1 MTGLRRPCRTPSQ
14 VIGADL
20 AFFSR
25 FNAGLPIF
33 DQVWKAHV
41 RVCASSARLEVL
53 FASSN
58 ASLTE
63 PVTICHPKPRWTP
76 LDPSAVSQYHSII
89 RNITVAIDE
98 ETYVAARVIAA
109 AQGSSISAL
118 VKQFLKDLTARD
130 ARFEAL
136 AQEEENIRARIE
148 DFDAAARLPR
158 GDLYRQ
164 DP

>member
-1 MTGLRRPCRTPSQ
+1 

-25 FNAGLPIF
+25 FNAGLPIS
-33 DQVWKAHV
+33 DQVWKANV
-41 RVCASSARLEVL
+41 SVCASSARLEVL

-58 ASLTE
+58 ASLTD
-63 PVTICHPKPRWTP
+63 PVTICHPKPRWKP
-76 LDPSAVSQYHSII
+76 LDPSAVSQYHSTM

-98 ETYVAARVIAA
+98 ETYLAARVRAA

>member
-1 MTGLRRPCRTPSQ
+1 M
-14 VIGADL
+14 
-20 AFFSR
+20 
-25 FNAGLPIF
+25 
-33 DQVWKAHV
+33 
-41 RVCASSARLEVL
+41 
-53 FASSN
+53 
-58 ASLTE
+58 
-63 PVTICHPKPRWTP
+63 
-76 LDPSAVSQYHSII
+76 

-98 ETYVAARVIAA
+98 ETYVAALVRAA
-109 AQGSSISAL
+109 AQGSSIFAL

>member
-1 MTGLRRPCRTPSQ
+1 M
-14 VIGADL
+14 
-20 AFFSR
+20 
-25 FNAGLPIF
+25 
-33 DQVWKAHV
+33 
-41 RVCASSARLEVL
+41 
-53 FASSN
+53 
-58 ASLTE
+58 
-63 PVTICHPKPRWTP
+63 
-76 LDPSAVSQYHSII
+76 

-98 ETYVAARVIAA
+98 ETYLAARVRAA
-109 AQGSSISAL
+109 AQGSSISSL

-148 DFDAAARLPR
+148 DFDASARLPR

>member
-1 MTGLRRPCRTPSQ
+1 MP
-14 VIGADL
+14 
-20 AFFSR
+20 
-25 FNAGLPIF
+25 
-33 DQVWKAHV
+33 
-41 RVCASSARLEVL
+41 
-53 FASSN
+53 
-58 ASLTE
+58 
-63 PVTICHPKPRWTP
+63 
-76 LDPSAVSQYHSII
+76 
-89 RNITVAIDE
+89 NITVAIDE
-98 ETYVAARVIAA
+98 ETYLAARVRAA

>member
-1 MTGLRRPCRTPSQ
+1 M
-14 VIGADL
+14 
-20 AFFSR
+20 
-25 FNAGLPIF
+25 
-33 DQVWKAHV
+33 
-41 RVCASSARLEVL
+41 
-53 FASSN
+53 
-58 ASLTE
+58 
-63 PVTICHPKPRWTP
+63 
-76 LDPSAVSQYHSII
+76 

-98 ETYVAARVIAA
+98 ETYLAARVRAA

-136 AQEEENIRARIE
+136 AREEETIRARIE

>member
-1 MTGLRRPCRTPSQ
+1 MIAAGLACY
-14 VIGADL
+14 
-20 AFFSR
+20 SR
-25 FNAGLPIF
+25 FTAGLPIS
-33 DQVWKAHV
+33 DQVWKAGAPA
-41 RVCASSARLEVL
+41 CASGARLEVF
-53 FASSN
+53 FAPSS
-58 ASLTE
+58 APLVD
-63 PVTICHPKPRWTP
+63 PVTIRRPKPRWTP
-76 LDPSAVSQYHSII
+76 LDPSTVSQYHSSM

-98 ETYVAARVIAA
+98 ETYLAARVRAA

-164 DP
+164 GP